1 MESFLSAVETSPFP
15 ITTFIRSLTFSR
27 YFRGEENLRKLGPLP
42 RVTTLRTPPAQIN
55 NFPFLAEACANT
67 VDLILHHSFEYPLRS
82 AMEAVSAF
90 PSLKSLGLHWISFS
104 DVSLP
109 ATYRFPPQ
117 CRALSLLL
125 TKRMSERFF
134 QAILSLYTIPA
145 FSSLAVREVSTSHAF
160 FSRYLCHVGGDLQ
173 YLRFQFGSDL
183 IFDHDLTWLHH
194 STGLRR
200 LDLVSSNIP
209 GHVVLLP
216 SYITSSHLAAVNVID
231 IRADQIPRQKQW
243 AEVDQALTNE
253 RFATLFSSPLE
264 SLNLHLTA
272 NRIETFSKHSSL
284 DKIPVFS
291 SLTLYG
297 MTPTDS
303 SFVGKYLCRFGNS
316 LHRLRYELDTRV
328 FSRHLRFTRLQ
339 SLELV
344 YHGSLIVPVSVLR
357 LLVCL
362 DSSRLATVNIVDS
375 DVASVGYIR
384 PEWQVVD
391 QALAAERFS
400 SLKAF
405 TVETESPEM
414 LMYLP
419 QSMLLAQARGILTV
433 VPRKH

>member
-1 MESFLSAVETSPFP
+1 MVQTLPHELLDLILGELHRDDSLTIAQCGLVCRNWLSSSRYSFFAEVEFKNERTMESFLSAVETSPFP

-27 YFRGEENLRKLGPLP
+27 YFRGEENLRKLGPLLQ
-42 RVTTLRTPPAQIN
+42 VMTLRTPPAQIN

-145 FSSLAVREVSTSHAF
+145 FSSLAVREVSTSHTF

-253 RFATLFSSPLE
+253 CFATL
-264 SLNLHLTA
+264 
-272 NRIETFSKHSSL
+272 
-284 DKIPVFS
+284 
-291 SLTLYG
+291 
-297 MTPTDS
+297 
-303 SFVGKYLCRFGNS
+303 C
-316 LHRLRYELDTRV
+316 
-328 FSRHLRFTRLQ
+328 
-339 SLELV
+339 
-344 YHGSLIVPVSVLR
+344 
-357 LLVCL
+357 
-362 DSSRLATVNIVDS
+362 
-375 DVASVGYIR
+375 
-384 PEWQVVD
+384 
-391 QALAAERFS
+391 
-400 SLKAF
+400 AF
-405 TVETESPEM
+405 TIQTRSQKLVMHVPQ
-414 LMYLP
+414 LMP
-419 QSMLLAQARGILTV
+419 LARVRGILRMASMENCLCGDNLYFYGCRCRDWLRDI
-433 VPRKH
+433 PMP